1 MKDENLK
8 EFVLDQLQGLR
19 QVRALAMFGG
29 HGLYLREAFF
39 GIVHGGRLYLK
50 TDASNRADYVDQGM
64 RPFRP
69 NANQTLQ
76 TYYEVP
82 LDVLEDPAEL
92 RRWAESA
99 AACLTRTE
107 RRKRGKRS

>member
-1 MKDENLK
+1 MKDESFK
-8 EFVLDQLQGLR
+8 RFVLDQLRGLR
-19 QVRALAMFGG
+19 EVRALAMFGG
-29 HGLYLREAFF
+29 HGLYLGDSFF
-39 GIVHGGRLYLK
+39 GIVHGSRLYFK
-50 TDASNRADYVDQGM
+50 TDASNRADYVARGT

-82 LDVLEDPAEL
+82 LDVLEDPADL
-92 RRWAESA
+92 RRWAERA

-107 RRKRGKRS
+107 RRKRRKRS